1 MEWRE
6 FLEKDSLD
14 GKGANNK
21 IKPAKWI
28 KSDQSH
34 TITDTGGNKKELK
47 VSPKKFL
54 DSVMG
59 GESGKTTNLIDS
71 HSNDDIPNT
80 FGDNRH
86 KIGHNPIMGKKEDK
100 RTLEEKR
107 TDEIEDK
114 EITRGDELGSVEEK
128 KRKLRR
134 GESMPKPH
142 LSMGKVGE
150 ITNHDGRHTAR
161 AAMEEGHEAIP
172 IDVKT
177 RNNQSYSRDNID
189 NLTPEKTYNIDTDQG
204 EYLTPS
210 NEKDTRHPIF
220 GRKKAWED
228 WLEKDSLDGKQGH
241 NPKKDPDDD
250 FEGDMM
256 RQDHQGQSSLQRYR
270 GLTDKELNNNISD
283 TAAKLHDI
291 KGKDFWINGKKKAWE
306 AWLKKETQPTG
317 LTGKKLA
324 LWKKIQE
331 DNKEDSDNQYYTK
344 AWEEWLKKGKMDK
357 FKKGLKNLVTAPD
370 IYPSQIKHVKVDDE
384 EKKKSWELFLEKNN
398 AIETDHKEGEKKH
411 EWDGKFS
418 SSTIRDDAKD
428 EKAMDEE
435 SDEIME
441 DAGLEEIEK
450 LKSWESWLEIK
461 KRKNQGAPVVPVTN
475 DKDGNPVKPFPKKE
489 VFTDVNNQNAHQ
501 NPAPVINSKT
511 QNTMVRRMIDGEMQ
525 KVPFGGEG
533 VKGSGNKKTST
544 KDDKMMSKELNNKT
558 PTQIKESFDY
568 VTNSPKYQESINR
581 DTELTDE
588 QLEERDAEN
597 WRNSPAGQAYH
608 KKQEGK
614 KKRGFKTASWEV
626 WLEKDALDGKQGIDK
641 LPKAD
646 ITPIQEDA
654 KEVIERDIRGKKNEM
669 YKSWLEKMQGA
680 GDARFGN
687 QHLTGLD
694 QKPVNNEEDEANI
707 LPEKDEKHDEKEEKQ
722 EKTNNKPYK
731 VLGDER

>member
-1 MEWRE
+1 MEW
-6 FLEKDSLD
+6 
-14 GKGANNK
+14 
-21 IKPAKWI
+21 
-28 KSDQSH
+28 
-34 TITDTGGNKKELK
+34 
-47 VSPKKFL
+47 
-54 DSVMG
+54 
-59 GESGKTTNLIDS
+59 
-71 HSNDDIPNT
+71 
-80 FGDNRH
+80 
-86 KIGHNPIMGKKEDK
+86 
-100 RTLEEKR
+100 
-107 TDEIEDK
+107 
-114 EITRGDELGSVEEK
+114 
-128 KRKLRR
+128 
-134 GESMPKPH
+134 
-142 LSMGKVGE
+142 
-150 ITNHDGRHTAR
+150 
-161 AAMEEGHEAIP
+161 
-172 IDVKT
+172 
-177 RNNQSYSRDNID
+177 
-189 NLTPEKTYNIDTDQG
+189 
-204 EYLTPS
+204 
-210 NEKDTRHPIF
+210 
-220 GRKKAWED
+220 
-228 WLEKDSLDGKQGH
+228 
-241 NPKKDPDDD
+241 
-250 FEGDMM
+250 
-256 RQDHQGQSSLQRYR
+256 QD
-270 GLTDKELNNNISD
+270 
-283 TAAKLHDI
+283 
-291 KGKDFWINGKKKAWE
+291 
-306 AWLKKETQPTG
+306 WLKKEIQPTG
-317 LTGKKLA
+317 LKGKKLA

-344 AWEEWLKKGKMDK
+344 AWEEWLEKGKMDK

-384 EKKKSWELFLEKNN
+384 EKNKSWELFLEKNN

-475 DKDGNPVKPFPKKE
+475 DKDGNEIKPFPKKE

-511 QNTMVRRMIDGEMQ
+511 PNTMVRRMIDGEMQ

-533 VKGSGNKKTST
+533 VEGSGDEKTST
-544 KDDKMMSKELNNKT
+544 KGDKMMSKELNNKT

-608 KKQEGK
+608 KKQERK
-614 KKRGFKTASWEV
+614 RKRGFKTASWEV
-626 WLEKDALDGKQGIDK
+626 WLEKNSIKPSKGQLREGNKPKDYEYRQGADMATMFGVNTNEFEFPQEPKNDFQSQSTSARHANRERNVLEQIEDRKVGDKSPTPSPKNPKNDEYTRDDIEVGHSTIPRYDAATAETTKPANRIGMPDVRRRHHITNNLAEK
-641 LPKAD
+641 LSSW
-646 ITPIQEDA
+646 E
-654 KEVIERDIRGKKNEM
+654 G
-669 YKSWLEKMQGA
+669 WLEKMQGA